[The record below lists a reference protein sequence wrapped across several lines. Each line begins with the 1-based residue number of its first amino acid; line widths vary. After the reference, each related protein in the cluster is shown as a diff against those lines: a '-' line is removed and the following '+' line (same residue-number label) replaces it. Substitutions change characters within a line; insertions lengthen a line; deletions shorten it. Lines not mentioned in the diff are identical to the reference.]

1 VKLGR
6 GGIREIEFIAQT
18 LQLLNAGRT
27 PFLQN
32 AQTLPTLAKLAQYRL
47 LTHAETDALTAA
59 YGFLRDV
66 EHRLQMDDNR
76 QTHTIPVERA
86 AQERLARLMG
96 FATLKEF
103 NTALREHTTAVRA
116 AYDRLLRVEAPE
128 PNAGLPREFEGA
140 ETEWKAIFERHRFRD
155 VEQGDRFHIS
165 GIDTVFTV
173 ATKTNDQ
180 SLELSAVAG
189 ADIVANAGVWRAHR
203 GAAVDPADILL
214 FDADSSGAP
223 TYHIVHKI
231 VTFG

>member
-1 VKLGR
+1 MPVY
-6 GGIREIEFIAQT
+6 EPQT
-18 LQLLNAGRT
+18 LSG
-27 PFLQN
+27 
-32 AQTLPTLAKLAQYRL
+32 
-47 LTHAETDALTAA
+47 
-59 YGFLRDV
+59 
-66 EHRLQMDDNR
+66 
-76 QTHTIPVERA
+76 RA
-86 AQERLARLMG
+86 ALVDFLNGRLVAQGSPQRMG
-96 FATLKEF
+96 GTGCT
-103 NTALREHTTAVRA
+103 TALA
-116 AYDRLLRVEAPE
+116 D
-128 PNAGLPREFEGA
+128 
-140 ETEWKAIFERHRFRD
+140 ETVTGPVGCFRD